1 MEEDIRWKQ
10 RFLNF
15 NKAFGKLTEV
25 VKNQWIG
32 DLSDLEKEGLI
43 QRFEYT
49 HELAWHVMKDFFEY
63 EGNTTIMG
71 SRSATREA
79 FAKNIIHDGEG
90 WMDMIKSRNQ
100 TSHTYNEVTAE
111 EIVFKIKDSYYAL
124 FQEFQTKMK
133 ALSANI

>member
-1 MEEDIRWKQ
+1 MEEDIRWIQ
-10 RFLNF
+10 RFSNF
-15 NKAFGKLTEV
+15 NKAFEKLTEV

-49 HELAWHVMKDFFEY
+49 HELAWNVMKDFFEY

-79 FAKNIIHDGEG
+79 FARNIIHDGEG
-90 WMDMIKSRNQ
+90 WMDMLKSRNQ
-100 TSHTYNEVTAE
+100 TSHTYNELTAE
-111 EIVFKIKDSYYAL
+111 EIVFKIKDSYYGL
-124 FQEFQTKMK
+124 FQEFQKKMK
-133 ALSANI
+133 ALSTNI